1 VPAVLAV
8 PLLNR
13 PVPMFRVLRTERGF
27 SLTEL
32 MMTVAVAATI
42 MGMAVPVMTDVSA
55 TIKLNEAARMVE
67 RELQDARLKAVQT
80 NRPLRVRTNCP
91 GLGFIRTFEVLGTA
105 ADALAS
111 RCLTNSIYPF
121 PSDPDNDLSTSPN
134 YDGPVRVVPNA
145 ATVTTVNL
153 QFQPDGTVFTV
164 AGPSVNRMATEQTM
178 TITRAGRSR
187 TVRINGAGKIQIQ

>member
-1 VPAVLAV
+1 
-8 PLLNR
+8 
-13 PVPMFRVLRTERGF
+13 MFHVLRAERGF

-42 MGMAVPVMTDVSA
+42 MGMAVPVMTDVSS

-80 NRPLRVRTNCP
+80 NRPLRVRINCP
-91 GLGFIRTFEVLGTA
+91 AAGFVRTVEVLGTA
-105 ADALAS
+105 GDS
-111 RCLTNSIYPF
+111 FSNRCLTNGAYPF
-121 PSDPDNDLSTSPN
+121 PSDSDNDLSTSPN

-145 ATVTTVNL
+145 ATVTSAVL
-153 QFQPDGTVFTV
+153 QFQPDGTVFNVV
-164 AGPSVNRMATEQTM
+164 ANVPARLASDQII

-187 TVRINGAGKIQIQ
+187 TVRINAAGKIQIQ

>member
-1 VPAVLAV
+1 
-8 PLLNR
+8 
-13 PVPMFRVLRTERGF
+13 MFQVLRTERGF

-55 TIKLNEAARMVE
+55 TMKLNEAARMVE

-91 GLGFIRTFEVLGTA
+91 AAGFVRTVEVLGTA
-105 ADALAS
+105 ADS
-111 RCLTNSIYPF
+111 VTNRCLTNGSYPF
-121 PSDPDNDLSTSPN
+121 PSDSDNDLSTGPN

-145 ATVTTVNL
+145 ATVTTAIL
-153 QFQPDGTVFTV
+153 QFQPDGTVFNFV
-164 AGPSVNRMATEQTM
+164 ANVPTRMATEQTM
-178 TITRAGRSR
+178 TITRAGRTR
-187 TVRINGAGKIQIQ
+187 TVRINGAGKIQLQ